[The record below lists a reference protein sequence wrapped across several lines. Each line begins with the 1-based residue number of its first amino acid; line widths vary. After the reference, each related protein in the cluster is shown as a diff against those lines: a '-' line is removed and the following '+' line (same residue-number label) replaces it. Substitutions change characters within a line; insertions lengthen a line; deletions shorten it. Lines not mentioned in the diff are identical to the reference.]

1 MADNVNVNVKP
12 RPAPTRSFDLDEAPS
27 ATPKHERPPYR
38 FRLWHLPL
46 YAFLI
51 VGTVL
56 CLTPLLWMVSTSFMS
71 LGETIQRQL
80 LPSSLRWENY
90 QIAWTG
96 GRFERYF
103 LNSAIITA
111 VTIAGMLFTSILAGY
126 AFARI
131 RFFGRDVI
139 FTALLATLMIPEI
152 VTLIPNFMLVRGD
165 VIPWGSWLN
174 SLPALTVPF
183 MASAFMIFLLRQ
195 FFAQIS
201 WELWDAARIDGAS
214 HPRFLL
220 QIVMPMSTAPIMTVG
235 LLSFISSWNAFMW
248 PLIVTTTDVWRPLMV
263 GLYRFNQEE
272 GPATHLI
279 MAGSLITILPILI
292 LYFLTQRQFTN
303 AFASQG
309 LKG

>member
-1 MADNVNVNVKP
+1 MADSAQDLA
-12 RPAPTRSFDLDEAPS
+12 PARSFDDAPVIPRRQ
-27 ATPKHERPPYR
+27 AKAPYR
-38 FRLWHLPL
+38 FRLWHIPL
-46 YAFLI
+46 YLVLI

-56 CLTPLLWMVSTSFMS
+56 SVLPLLWMISTSFMS

-80 LPSSLRWENY
+80 LPSMLRWENY
-90 QIAWTG
+90 QTAWG
-96 GRFERYF
+96 SGRFERYF
-103 LNSAIITA
+103 VNSAVITS
-111 VTIAGMLFTSILAGY
+111 VTIFGMLVTSILAGY

-131 RFFGRDVI
+131 KFFARDTI
-139 FTALLATLMIPEI
+139 FTLILATLMIPEV
-152 VTLIPNFMLVRGD
+152 VTLIPNFMVIRGD

-174 SLPALTVPF
+174 TLQALTVPF

-201 WELWDAARIDGAS
+201 WELWDAARIDGAG
-214 HPRFLL
+214 HLRFLL
-220 QIVMPMSTAPIMTVG
+220 QIVLPMSRAPVMTVG
-235 LLSFISSWNAFMW
+235 LLTFISAWNAFMW

-292 LYFLTQRQFTN
+292 LYFLTQKQFTN

>member
-1 MADNVNVNVKP
+1 MADNVQGAL
-12 RPAPTRSFDLDEAPS
+12 RARTLDEVPAGPS
-27 ATPKHERPPYR
+27 KTVKAPYR
-38 FRLWHLPL
+38 FKLWHLPL
-46 YAFLI
+46 YVFLI

-80 LPSSLRWENY
+80 LPGTLRWENY
-90 QIAWTG
+90 QTAWVG

-103 LNSAIITA
+103 LNSAIITSL
-111 VTIAGMLFTSILAGY
+111 TIAGMLVTSILAGY

-131 RFFGRDVI
+131 RFFARDVI
-139 FTALLATLMIPEI
+139 FTVLLATLMIPEV
-152 VTLIPNFMLVRGD
+152 VTLIPNFLIIRGD
-165 VIPWGSWLN
+165 VIPLPGGTWLN
-174 SLPALTVPF
+174 RLPALTVPF

-214 HPRFLL
+214 HVRFLL

-235 LLSFISSWNAFMW
+235 LLSFIASWNAFMW

-292 LYFLTQRQFTN
+292 LYFLTQKQFTN

>member
-1 MADNVNVNVKP
+1 MAVRLTTPLV
-12 RPAPTRSFDLDEAPS
+12 RPDGAEATVTQPL
-27 ATPKHERPPYR
+27 RPQARRAR

-46 YAFLI
+46 YLFLI
-51 VGTVL
+51 VGSVL
-56 CLTPLLWMVSTSFMS
+56 CLAPLLWMVSTSFMT

-80 LPSSLRWENY
+80 LPSALRWENY
-90 QIAWTG
+90 VTAWVG
-96 GRFERYF
+96 GNFGRYF
-103 LNSAIITA
+103 LNSAVIAALT
-111 VTIAGMLFTSILAGY
+111 VTGMLVTSILAGY

-131 RFFGRDVI
+131 NFFAREVI

-152 VTLIPNFMLVRGD
+152 VTLIPNFLIIRGD
-165 VIPWGSWLN
+165 VIPLPGGTWLN
-174 SLPALTVPF
+174 RLPALTVPF

-201 WELWDAARIDGAS
+201 WELWDAARIDGAG
-214 HPRFLL
+214 HLRFLV
-220 QIVMPMSTAPIMTVG
+220 QIVLPMSRAPVMTVG

-279 MAGSLITILPILI
+279 MAGSLITILPIVI
-292 LYFLTQRQFTN
+292 LYILTQRQFTN